1 MRETKRNAFI
11 LPTVIILLVVLIHLT
26 AILMEKVTFYAGQA
40 DSKVSH
46 RVQIIASELGLKHA
60 EDWLLSSIEDGF
72 VPRRAP
78 GASGDALS
86 RIEAIRPDGERV
98 PGLSFD
104 KFEIDLYVADTD
116 YESSLT
122 GTERIPL
129 IPEFQTPGYGGRRY
143 YFLRSTAKSPSWEP
157 RLVCEELLSVS
168 LDLSNKIQRVTR
180 LFYRSTS
187 SFK

>member
-1 MRETKRNAFI
+1 MKRRAFI
-11 LPTVIILLVVLIHLT
+11 LPTVIILLVLLIHLT
-26 AILMEKVTFYAGQA
+26 AILMEKVTLYAGQTN
-40 DSKVSH
+40 SKVSH
-46 RVQIIASELGLKHA
+46 GVQVIASELGLKHA

-72 VPRRAP
+72 VPRSAP
-78 GASGDALS
+78 GAAGNALC

-104 KFEIDLYVADTD
+104 KFEVDLYIADTD

-122 GTERIPL
+122 GAEGIPL
-129 IPEFQTPGYGGRRY
+129 IPELQAPGLGRRRC
-143 YFLRSTAKSPSWEP
+143 YFLRSTAKSPFWEP

-168 LDLSNKIQRVTR
+168 LDSSDKIQEVTR